1 MISKAEAL
9 NTSGLS
15 VDQMVKKLEAE
26 IDDQIKRWRGGKITI
41 KLNQPGV
48 TSEVA
53 DKLVEIYTKG
63 GWRAMCTTVKEGMQW
78 DTYDVPALVLE

>member
-26 IDDQIKRWRGGKITI
+26 IDDQIKRWRGEKITI

-53 DKLVEIYTKG
+53 DKLVKIYTKG
-63 GWRAMCTTVKEGMQW
+63 GWRAMCTTVK
-78 DTYDVPALVLE
+78 